1 MNPDETE
8 HGTAQGPADAALE
21 PKPEV
26 IAPRAYLIVFVAT
39 LSTAAYAF
47 MWNSITVAL
56 PHMMGA
62 FAATTD
68 QITWVMIAYIVGSAV
83 STASVGWFTDRFGRR
98 KVFLFTITGFA
109 ISQLGCGMAGSLEAE
124 VFWRMVQGITGA
136 PLVPLGQVLA
146 VTALPGRH
154 TQATSLW
161 AIGFIAANVISPTL
175 AGYVID
181 WYGWPWIFYASIP
194 VTLTCLLAAF
204 FFVPETDHNPR
215 RMDWFGFLS
224 LIIGLG
230 LLQLMLARGERL
242 DWFDSPE
249 IVVELLLAGIL
260 LYLFAV
266 HTRFARNP
274 FIARELFVNWN
285 FILGLVF
292 VFLVGC
298 VLYLPMLLLPLQL
311 EQLAGYPPDAVG
323 ELMMARGVGTVIS
336 LSIMSRLRDRVDL
349 RWLMLIGL
357 AVTAMAIWS
366 MSTWSAEVSPQHVM
380 VSNFIM
386 GAATGSIWA
395 PMNTMTL
402 AHLPKRTQD
411 QGFALFYLMFDV
423 GNAIGTAVLIAMHTR
438 HSQIGHALLSENVSP
453 FRDAIRG
460 SIMEGGDWSRRTLE
474 NLFNLDHEI
483 SRQALAIAYNNSY
496 FVASMVLV
504 AMIPLVLL
512 YRKHKNPVPHSG

>member
-1 MNPDETE
+1 MNPDDQDSRT
-8 HGTAQGPADAALE
+8 TDNPAAADPGPISDVIE
-21 PKPEV
+21 PH
-26 IAPRAYLIVFVAT
+26 AYLIVFVAT

-47 MWNSITVAL
+47 MWNSVTVAL

-68 QITWVMIAYIVGSAV
+68 QITWVMIAYIVGSA
-83 STASVGWFTDRFGRR
+83 AAMAAVGWFTDRFGRR
-98 KVFLFTITGFA
+98 RVFLIAIAGFA
-109 ISQLGCGMAGSLEAE
+109 ISQLGCGMATSLEAE
-124 VFWRMVQGITGA
+124 VFWRMIQGLTGA
-136 PLVPLGQVLA
+136 PLVPLGQILA
-146 VTALPGRH
+146 VNALPGRH

-175 AGYVID
+175 AGYLID
-181 WYGWPWIFYASIP
+181 WYSWPWIFYASIP
-194 VTLTCLLAAF
+194 VTLACLVAAY
-204 FFVPETDHNPR
+204 FFVPVTSHTAR
-215 RMDWFGFLS
+215 RMDWFGFLA
-224 LIIGLG
+224 LIVGLG
-230 LLQLMLARGERL
+230 VLQLMLARGERL

-249 IVVELLLAGIL
+249 IVIELMLAAIL
-260 LYLFAV
+260 LYLFAI
-266 HTRFARNP
+266 HTRFASNP
-274 FIARELFVNWN
+274 FIARELFLNWN
-285 FILGLVF
+285 FMLGMVF

-336 LSIMSRLRDRVDL
+336 LTLMSRLRDRVDL

-357 AVTAMAIWS
+357 MVTGAAIWS

-380 VSNFIM
+380 ISNFIM

-402 AHLPKRTQD
+402 ANLPKHTQA

-423 GNAIGTAVLIAMHTR
+423 GNAVGTAVLIAMHTR
-438 HSQIGHALLSENVSP
+438 HSQVGHALLSEHVSP

-460 SIMEGGDWSRRTLE
+460 SVMDGGIWSQRSLE
-474 NLFNLDHEI
+474 NLLSLDNEI
-483 SRQALAIAYNNSY
+483 TRQALAVAYNNSY
-496 FVASMVLV
+496 FVASLVLA
-504 AMIPLVLL
+504 AMIPLLLL
-512 YRKHKNPVPHSG
+512 YRRPKI